1 MSTFIPAGRT
11 SLVNK
16 GKVAFQI
23 QTEYAFRPYPRL
35 TTTISNCGQ
44 VLHKIEK
51 KLKHPIQNV
60 EEQTL
65 SEIAIQKQHR
75 EVIDII
81 QNGTNTPQRS
91 QEQAIEEDKTIIGYE
106 KQPEI
111 RLDTVK
117 MDETCLTLHERLEMV
132 PGVVFV
138 IEIDAS
144 GNFLSKQ
151 VGEQFKKKYS
161 FIFKNLRELFQVF
174 MSFSIGITSQDKG
187 VYEIERNR
195 LYLISD
201 GELYYIIDINSA
213 DKISNYEKAFKSL
226 L

>member
-1 MSTFIPAGRT
+1 MNTFIPAGRT
-11 SLVNK
+11 SLVKK

-35 TTTISNCGQ
+35 TTTILNSGQ

-60 EEQTL
+60 EEQNLT
-65 SEIAIQKQHR
+65 EIAIQKQHR

-81 QNGTNTPQRS
+81 QNGSNTPQRS
-91 QEQAIEEDKTIIGYE
+91 QEEMVQEDQTIIGYE
-106 KQPEI
+106 KKPEVK
-111 RLDTVK
+111 LDTLK
-117 MDETCLTLHERLEMV
+117 IDETCLTLQERLERV
-132 PGVVFV
+132 PGVVYV
-138 IEIDAS
+138 IEIDSS
-144 GNFLSKQ
+144 GDFTCKQ
-151 VGEQFKKKYS
+151 IGDQFKKKYS
-161 FIFKNLRELFQVF
+161 FIFKNLRELLQVF
-174 MSFSIGITSQDKG
+174 MSFSNGITIQDKG

-201 GELYYIIDINSA
+201 GDMYYIVDINSA